1 MNKIRKPLLYIMISL
16 VSLASLFPFYM
27 MIAMSTFKTE
37 KMFQTIPLY
46 FSNYLLNNLKTVFGS
61 NFLRAYGNSLLV
73 SCVSTVFCTLISA
86 MVGFALVAYRFRFR
100 SVLKKLIMLTMM
112 VPVQLGI
119 VGYMIEMRTLHLTG
133 TRLPMILI
141 WLANGF
147 GAYWMMQYIESS
159 LPMEMV
165 ESARVDGSGELNTF
179 FKIVLPCVKPGIVTL
194 ILLIFLWSWNSYLV
208 PLVFVNDNTTMTI
221 PIFIKSLG
229 NAYMTDYAAQIT
241 GLAVATVPLLL
252 LFILGSRNFIQGLT
266 AGAVKG

>member
-1 MNKIRKPLLYIMISL
+1 M
-16 VSLASLFPFYM
+16 AH
-27 MIAMSTFKTE
+27 
-37 KMFQTIPLY
+37 
-46 FSNYLLNNLKTVFGS
+46 
-61 NFLRAYGNSLLV
+61 
-73 SCVSTVFCTLISA
+73 
-86 MVGFALVAYRFRFR
+86 RFRFR
-100 SVLKKLIMLTMM
+100 STLKKMIMLTMM